1 MHLHFT
7 DEHIAAACITPQ
19 HTQHQAQLDMLS
31 AASVAQHGKTL
42 AQYVESDIS
51 GAFGKMMG
59 YALLDVDEYG
69 ATVFSAATDGV
80 G

>member
-1 MHLHFT
+1 MLHNT
-7 DEHIAAACITPQ
+7 NAHAT
-19 HTQHQAQLDMLS
+19 QAQLDMLS

-59 YALLDVDEYG
+59 YALLDVDDYG
-69 ATVFSAATDGV
+69 AKVFSAATEGV